1 MAKERVSSIKST
13 EITQDNTVGLIMIM
27 AVTAIKNPPF

>member
-13 EITQDNTVGLIMIM
+13 EIMQDNIKGLIMVM
-27 AVTAIKNPPF
+27 AVTAIKNPLF